1 MNARNP
7 RTRSVPPAIFGA
19 LTLFFLSVLILGAPV
34 ARAAVPEQDAV
45 DISGYYGEKDG
56 EFFRVTRNG
65 ESYQVLWHQKG
76 GDWIGVAIR
85 DGANLAVGWHRSD
98 GANLGV
104 ALYRIGKNDKGPTL
118 TGGWA
123 AYPGGAVVKDT
134 PIWSRKL
141 N

>member
-1 MNARNP
+1 
-7 RTRSVPPAIFGA
+7 VKV
-19 LTLFFLSVLILGAPV
+19 LTKIGLILSVLIMSALVAGAEP
-34 ARAAVPEQDAV
+34 RAQEAI

-56 EFFRVTRNG
+56 EFFRVSPNG
-65 ESYQVLWHQKG
+65 EVYQVLWHQKA

-85 DGANLAVGWHRSD
+85 EGDSLAVGWHRSD

-104 ALYRIGKNDKGPTL
+104 SLYRIGTSAKGPTL

-123 AYPGGAVVKDT
+123 AYPGGGIVKDVPT
-134 PIWSRKL
+134 WSRKL